1 MRLIAVVAMFLS
13 LFAGAARAEEEP
25 KGRESDEEVAR
36 AAQNPVADIISIPF
50 QNNSNFGFG
59 PGNDRTQNVLNIQP
73 VLPFH
78 LSKDWN
84 LITRTIFPLV
94 WQPSFT
100 DGGTTFGLSNV
111 AVTAF
116 LSPARPAAVIW
127 GVGPVLTLPATSSAV
142 GSSNTWGLG
151 PSAVVLTMQ
160 GSWVVGVLVNNVWS
174 FAGDSTNN
182 FLLQYFINYN
192 FGRTGWYVVSAPVIT
207 ANWKARSGQQWVVP
221 FGAGGGKIVWVGKLP
236 LNISASAFYNVVH
249 PDIGPLW
256 QLRVSVTVLLPA
268 SLI

>member
-1 MRLIAVVAMFLS
+1 
-13 LFAGAARAEEEP
+13 
-25 KGRESDEEVAR
+25 
-36 AAQNPVADIISIPF
+36 
-50 QNNSNFGFG
+50 
-59 PGNDRTQNVLNIQP
+59 
-73 VLPFH
+73 
-78 LSKDWN
+78 
-84 LITRTIFPLV
+84 
-94 WQPSFT
+94 
-100 DGGTTFGLSNV
+100 
-111 AVTAF
+111 
-116 LSPARPAAVIW
+116 
-127 GVGPVLTLPATSSAV
+127 
-142 GSSNTWGLG
+142 
-151 PSAVVLTMQ
+151 
-160 GSWVVGVLVNNVWS
+160 VLVNNVWS

-182 FLLQYFINYN
+182 FLLQYFVNYN